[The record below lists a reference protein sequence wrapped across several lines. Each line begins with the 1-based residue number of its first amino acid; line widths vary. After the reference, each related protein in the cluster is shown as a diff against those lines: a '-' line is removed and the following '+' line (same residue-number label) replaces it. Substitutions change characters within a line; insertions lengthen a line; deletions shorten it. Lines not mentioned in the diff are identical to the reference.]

1 MGEVMSYNYSN
12 VICAFLLTVFT
23 YKTEAALSLDRT
35 RIIFNQGDKAVSLRV
50 KNQNTNSP
58 YLAQSW
64 IEDGSG
70 KKVNAPFVSLPPIQ
84 RIEASSESHVR
95 LQFSEVPAGLPI
107 DKESLFYFYFRE
119 IPPKT
124 NKPNTIMLA
133 VESKLKVFYRPK
145 SIVVD
150 KMKETLPGLE
160 TITLNKKNNKYEIN
174 NTTPYY
180 LTIVEARE
188 DQSAKSISF
197 ESVMYP
203 PKSKGYLPDKINVA
217 GEKLSLFFVTDY
229 GEQRALNFVC
239 KNSLCHITDI
249 AKIAPTKSA

>member
-1 MGEVMSYNYSN
+1 MSYNYN
-12 VICAFLLTVFT
+12 FFICAFLLTVFT

-35 RIIFNQGDKAVSLRV
+35 RVIFNQGDKAVSLRV

-64 IEDGSG
+64 IEDTAG

-84 RIEASSESHVR
+84 RIEADSESYVR
-95 LQFSEVPAGLPI
+95 LQFSEVPVGLPL

-150 KMKETLPGLE
+150 KMKEVLPGLE
-160 TITLNKKNNKYEIN
+160 TITLKKNAGKYEIN
-174 NTTPYY
+174 NNTPYY

-188 DQSAKSISF
+188 SEKSKPISF
-197 ESVMYP
+197 ESVMYS
-203 PKSKGYLPDKINVA
+203 PKSTGYLPDKVNITDGKV
-217 GEKLSLFFVTDY
+217 SLLFVTDY
-229 GEQRALNFVC
+229 GEQRALNFLC
-239 KNSLCHITDI
+239 ENAQCHIKSIDKVASKENT
-249 AKIAPTKSA
+249 PT